1 RVANARAAS
10 GRNSERW
17 RSRWSVRQARTTKL
31 NRSRIE
37 RDRWRARHADF
48 RGWDPPHLHL
58 AGFVHCQF
66 DGKVVELNMI
76 GGKFF
81 AGGEAKQSNLGL
93 DAGYLG
99 LDAG

>member
-1 RVANARAAS
+1 MVKTILQ
-10 GRNSERW
+10 GGPVQW
-17 RSRWSVRQARTTKL
+17 
-31 NRSRIE
+31 
-37 RDRWRARHADF
+37 
-48 RGWDPPHLHL
+48 GWIMHL